1 MAHETDHVETKSEKL
16 ARIRANQNIVTIS
29 EDEVDSESGL
39 TMADRARLTATGL
52 LFNFADEAIAGVKAL
67 SPDVTYDEALEE
79 EREKLKSAQSKE
91 GSLKYEVG
99 GAIIPAVGTTIA
111 SVVGAPFTGGTS
123 LAASV
128 PLWARLLGLG
138 AAQGFVMGAGS
149 SEEEGLARVKD
160 TPTSTITG
168 MIANPA
174 FAGLS
179 IGVQKLAAPIID
191 SVRRSLT
198 GKTGKKVED
207 ELIRIIQDSK
217 LDPEDVIMR
226 IRNGEILP
234 EMSEDAASWVAGF
247 ANKAGPGKTI
257 IRDAIVGR
265 KNKFINEVYESL
277 QKDLAP
283 DSKGG
288 NIFKTFS
295 DDADKLKKAESDAYT
310 EIFDSASGQTFQ
322 QIDDTVLALA
332 NASRNSRNVINKF
345 FDESGLSSPFKMVG
359 KGKNT
364 KLKLSRPLSLE
375 EGELVK
381 RAFMDLK
388 DSAMRSGN
396 KNKAKTMSG
405 YEKTIKN
412 VLDEVS
418 PELQATR
425 KNWAMIENSVKQ
437 YDLGKKVF
445 GKNPEEFAVEFQKL
459 VDAGDED
466 AIEALRSGAASSLK
480 LKSQSTSATGT
491 VTKLADAPM
500 GINQKEREI
509 LEILYPGDKIE
520 DIIVKVNQARGS
532 IVASNKVFG
541 GSPTGERI
549 ASGDR
554 VGIGQTLADVGRV
567 VASGGTDVLATAG
580 IVTRLFGGKK
590 PPFTNDQYKEIARL
604 VVTEDAD
611 LLEAAIT
618 DQTKL
623 DALLRVFRKAIDIV
637 SGTQPRVTIAESGT
651 EKIGDVI
658 DPTLS
663 GALSGIITTIKPSV
677 AKKIQDAVV
686 Q

>member
-1 MAHETDHVETKSEKL
+1 
-16 ARIRANQNIVTIS
+16 
-29 EDEVDSESGL
+29 
-39 TMADRARLTATGL
+39 MADRARLTATGL

-111 SVVGAPFTGGTS
+111 SAVGAPFTGGTS
-123 LAASV
+123 LAAVV
-128 PLWARLLGLG
+128 PMWARLLGLG

-179 IGVQKLAAPIID
+179 IGVQKLTAPIID

-310 EIFDSASGQTFQ
+310 EIYDAFAGQTFKE
-322 QIDDTVLALA
+322 IDDAVLSLA
-332 NASRNSRNVINKF
+332 TASRNSRNVINKF
-345 FDESGLSSPFKMVG
+345 FDESGLSSPFKTVRRG
-359 KGKNT
+359 KKT
-364 KLKLSRPLSLE
+364 KLQLNRSLSLK

-381 RAFMDLK
+381 QAFMDIK
-388 DSAMRSGN
+388 EGAKRAGN
-396 KNKAKTMSG
+396 KNKAKTMKG
-405 YEKTIKN
+405 YENQIKN
-412 VLDEVS
+412 VVDNIS

-445 GKNPEEFAVEFQKL
+445 GQNPEEFAVEFQKL
-459 VDAGDED
+459 VNAGDED

-541 GSPTGERI
+541 GSPSGERI

-611 LLEAAIT
+611 ILEAAIT
-618 DQTKL
+618 DQTKI
-623 DALLRVFRKAIDIV
+623 DALLKAFRKAINIV
-637 SGTQPRVTIAESGT
+637 SGTQPRVTMAESGT

-663 GALSGIITTIKPSV
+663 GALSGIINTIKPSTINKV
-677 AKKIQDAVV
+677 ITQSS

>member
-1 MAHETDHVETKSEKL
+1 MGKAV
-16 ARIRANQNIVTIS
+16 RIRSCT
-29 EDEVDSESGL
+29 
-39 TMADRARLTATGL
+39 
-52 LFNFADEAIAGVKAL
+52 
-67 SPDVTYDEALEE
+67 
-79 EREKLKSAQSKE
+79 
-91 GSLKYEVG
+91 
-99 GAIIPAVGTTIA
+99 
-111 SVVGAPFTGGTS
+111 
-123 LAASV
+123 
-128 PLWARLLGLG
+128 
-138 AAQGFVMGAGS
+138 
-149 SEEEGLARVKD
+149 EGLARVKD

>member
-1 MAHETDHVETKSEKL
+1 M
-16 ARIRANQNIVTIS
+16 
-29 EDEVDSESGL
+29 
-39 TMADRARLTATGL
+39 
-52 LFNFADEAIAGVKAL
+52 
-67 SPDVTYDEALEE
+67 
-79 EREKLKSAQSKE
+79 
-91 GSLKYEVG
+91 
-99 GAIIPAVGTTIA
+99 GTTIA

-310 EIFDSASGQTFQ
+310 EIFDSVSGQTFQ

-541 GSPTGERI
+541 GSPSGERI

-677 AKKIQDAVV
+677 AKKMQDAVV

>member
-91 GSLKYEVG
+91 
-99 GAIIPAVGTTIA
+99 
-111 SVVGAPFTGGTS
+111 
-123 LAASV
+123 
-128 PLWARLLGLG
+128 
-138 AAQGFVMGAGS
+138 GS

>member
-1 MAHETDHVETKSEKL
+1 MAHEEGHVESASEKL
-16 ARIRANQNIVTIS
+16 DRLLAERGLEVLPQS
-29 EDEVDSESGL
+29 EVDSESGL

-459 VDAGDED
+459 VNAGDED

>member
-1 MAHETDHVETKSEKL
+1 MAHEEGHVESASEKL
-16 ARIRANQNIVTIS
+16 DRLLAERGLEVLPQS
-29 EDEVDSESGL
+29 EVDPESGL

-541 GSPTGERI
+541 GSPSGERI

>member
-1 MAHETDHVETKSEKL
+1 MAHEEGHVESASEKL
-16 ARIRANQNIVTIS
+16 DRLLAERGLEVLPQS
-29 EDEVDSESGL
+29 EVDPESGL

>member
-295 DDADKLKKAESDAYT
+295 DDADKLKKEKVT
-310 EIFDSASGQTFQ
+310 HT
-322 QIDDTVLALA
+322 
-332 NASRNSRNVINKF
+332 
-345 FDESGLSSPFKMVG
+345 
-359 KGKNT
+359 
-364 KLKLSRPLSLE
+364 LKYLI
-375 EGELVK
+375 VH
-381 RAFMDLK
+381 
-388 DSAMRSGN
+388 
-396 KNKAKTMSG
+396 
-405 YEKTIKN
+405 
-412 VLDEVS
+412 
-418 PELQATR
+418 Q
-425 KNWAMIENSVKQ
+425 
-437 YDLGKKVF
+437 
-445 GKNPEEFAVEFQKL
+445 
-459 VDAGDED
+459 
-466 AIEALRSGAASSLK
+466 
-480 LKSQSTSATGT
+480 
-491 VTKLADAPM
+491 
-500 GINQKEREI
+500 
-509 LEILYPGDKIE
+509 DKH
-520 DIIVKVNQARGS
+520 
-532 IVASNKVFG
+532 SNK
-541 GSPTGERI
+541 
-549 ASGDR
+549 
-554 VGIGQTLADVGRV
+554 
-567 VASGGTDVLATAG
+567 
-580 IVTRLFGGKK
+580 
-590 PPFTNDQYKEIARL
+590 
-604 VVTEDAD
+604 
-611 LLEAAIT
+611 
-618 DQTKL
+618 
-623 DALLRVFRKAIDIV
+623 
-637 SGTQPRVTIAESGT
+637 
-651 EKIGDVI
+651 
-658 DPTLS
+658 
-663 GALSGIITTIKPSV
+663 
-677 AKKIQDAVV
+677 
-686 Q
+686 

>member
-29 EDEVDSESGL
+29 EDEVDPESGL

>member
-1 MAHETDHVETKSEKL
+1 MAHEEGHVESASEKL
-16 ARIRANQNIVTIS
+16 DRLLAERGLEVLPQS
-29 EDEVDSESGL
+29 EVDPESGL

-111 SVVGAPFTGGTS
+111 SAVGAPFTGGTS

-623 DALLRVFRKAIDIV
+623 DALLRAFRKAIDIV

>member
-1 MAHETDHVETKSEKL
+1 MAHEEGHVESASEKL
-16 ARIRANQNIVTIS
+16 DRLLAERGLEVLPQS
-29 EDEVDSESGL
+29 EVDPESGL

-99 GAIIPAVGTTIA
+99 GAILPAVGTTIA

-295 DDADKLKKAESDAYT
+295 DDADKLKKAESDAYN
-310 EIFDSASGQTFQ
+310 EIYDAFAGQTFKE
-322 QIDDTVLALA
+322 IDDAVLSLA
-332 NASRNSRNVINKF
+332 TASRNSRNVINKF
-345 FDESGLSSPFKMVG
+345 FDENGLSSPFKMVG
-359 KGKNT
+359 KGEKAQLQLNR
-364 KLKLSRPLSLE
+364 SLSLK

-381 RAFMDLK
+381 QAFMDIK
-388 DSAMRSGN
+388 EGAKRAGN
-396 KNKAKTMSG
+396 KNKARIMRG
-405 YEKTIKN
+405 YENQIKN
-412 VLDEVS
+412 VVDNIS

-445 GKNPEEFAVEFQKL
+445 GQNPEEFAVEFQKL

-541 GSPTGERI
+541 GSPSGERI

-623 DALLRVFRKAIDIV
+623 DALLRAFRKAIDIV

>member
-1 MAHETDHVETKSEKL
+1 MAHEEGHVESASEKL
-16 ARIRANQNIVTIS
+16 DRLLAERGLEVLPQS
-29 EDEVDSESGL
+29 EVDPESGL

-466 AIEALRSGAASSLK
+466 AIEALRSGAASSIK

>member
-1 MAHETDHVETKSEKL
+1 MAHEEGHVESASEKL
-16 ARIRANQNIVTIS
+16 DRLLAERGLEVLPQS
-29 EDEVDSESGL
+29 EVDPESGL

-91 GSLKYEVG
+91 GSLKYEIG
-99 GAIIPAVGTTIA
+99 GAIVPAVGTTIA
-111 SVVGAPFTGGTS
+111 SAVGAPFTGGTS

-623 DALLRVFRKAIDIV
+623 DALLRAFRKAIDIV

>member
-1 MAHETDHVETKSEKL
+1 MAHEEGHVESASEKL
-16 ARIRANQNIVTIS
+16 DRLLAERGLEVLPQS
-29 EDEVDSESGL
+29 EVDPESGL

-111 SVVGAPFTGGTS
+111 SAVGAPFTGGTS
-123 LAASV
+123 LAAVV
-128 PLWARLLGLG
+128 PMWARLLGLG

-179 IGVQKLAAPIID
+179 IGVQKLTAPIID

-310 EIFDSASGQTFQ
+310 EIYDAFAGQTFKE
-322 QIDDTVLALA
+322 IDDAVLSLA
-332 NASRNSRNVINKF
+332 TASRNSRNVINKF
-345 FDESGLSSPFKMVG
+345 FDESGLSSPFKTVRRG
-359 KGKNT
+359 KKT
-364 KLKLSRPLSLE
+364 KLQLNRSLSLK

-381 RAFMDLK
+381 QAFMDIK
-388 DSAMRSGN
+388 EGAKRAGN
-396 KNKAKTMSG
+396 KNKAKTMKG
-405 YEKTIKN
+405 YENQIKN
-412 VLDEVS
+412 VVDNIS

-445 GKNPEEFAVEFQKL
+445 GQNPEEFAVEFQKL
-459 VDAGDED
+459 VNAGDED

-541 GSPTGERI
+541 GSPSGERI

-611 LLEAAIT
+611 ILEAAIT
-618 DQTKL
+618 DQTKI
-623 DALLRVFRKAIDIV
+623 DALLKAFRKAINIV
-637 SGTQPRVTIAESGT
+637 SGTQPRVTMAESGT

-663 GALSGIITTIKPSV
+663 GALSGIINTIKPSTINKV
-677 AKKIQDAVV
+677 KTQSS

>member
-1 MAHETDHVETKSEKL
+1 MAHEEGHVESASEKL
-16 ARIRANQNIVTIS
+16 DRLLAERGLEVLPQS
-29 EDEVDSESGL
+29 EVDPESGL

-111 SVVGAPFTGGTS
+111 SAVGAPFTGGTS
-123 LAASV
+123 LAAVV
-128 PLWARLLGLG
+128 PMWARLLGLG

-179 IGVQKLAAPIID
+179 IGVQKLTAPIID

-310 EIFDSASGQTFQ
+310 EIYDAFAGQTFKE
-322 QIDDTVLALA
+322 IDDAVLSLA
-332 NASRNSRNVINKF
+332 TASRNSRNVINKF
-345 FDESGLSSPFKMVG
+345 FDESGLSSPFKTVRRG
-359 KGKNT
+359 KKT
-364 KLKLSRPLSLE
+364 KLQLNRSLSLK

-381 RAFMDLK
+381 QAFMDIK
-388 DSAMRSGN
+388 EGAKRAGN
-396 KNKAKTMSG
+396 KNKAKTMKG
-405 YEKTIKN
+405 YENQIKN
-412 VLDEVS
+412 VVDNIS

-445 GKNPEEFAVEFQKL
+445 GQNPEEFAVEFQKL
-459 VDAGDED
+459 VNAGDED

-541 GSPTGERI
+541 GSPSGERI

-611 LLEAAIT
+611 ILEAAIT
-618 DQTKL
+618 DQTKI
-623 DALLRVFRKAIDIV
+623 DALLKAFRKAINIV
-637 SGTQPRVTIAESGT
+637 SGTQPRVTMAESGT

-663 GALSGIITTIKPSV
+663 GALSGIINTIKPSTINKV
-677 AKKIQDAVV
+677 ITQSS

>member
-1 MAHETDHVETKSEKL
+1 MAHEEGHVESASEKL
-16 ARIRANQNIVTIS
+16 DRLLAERGLEVLPQS
-29 EDEVDSESGL
+29 EVDPESGL

-111 SVVGAPFTGGTS
+111 SAVGAPFTGGTS

-677 AKKIQDAVV
+677 AQKIQDAVV

>member
-310 EIFDSASGQTFQ
+310 EIFDSASGKTFQ

-480 LKSQSTSATGT
+480 LKSQSTSGTGT

>member
-1 MAHETDHVETKSEKL
+1 MAHEEGHVESASEKL
-16 ARIRANQNIVTIS
+16 DRLLAERGLEVLPQS
-29 EDEVDSESGL
+29 EVDSESGL

-111 SVVGAPFTGGTS
+111 SAVGAPFTGGTS

>member
-623 DALLRVFRKAIDIV
+623 DALLRAFRKAIDIV